1 MSARALAGAFST
13 SASQLFDGGSV
24 MGCVILIYDI
34 PDDKI
39 RHKVSERCK
48 DYGLDRI
55 QYSAFAGDLDRN
67 RREELMLR
75 LAKTLGKK
83 QGNIRLQP
91 VCTRDLALT
100 KEIDVEPA

>member
-1 MSARALAGAFST
+1 
-13 SASQLFDGGSV
+13 
-24 MGCVILIYDI
+24 MGYVILIYDI
-34 PDDKI
+34 PDDRI
-39 RHKVSERCK
+39 RYKVSERCK

-55 QYSAFAGDLDRN
+55 QYSAFAGDIDRN

-91 VCTRDLALT
+91 VCTRDLTLS
-100 KEIDVEPA
+100 KEIDVEPS

>member
-1 MSARALAGAFST
+1 
-13 SASQLFDGGSV
+13 
-24 MGCVILIYDI
+24 MGYVILIYDI

-55 QYSAFAGDLDRN
+55 QYSAFAGDIDRN

-75 LAKTLGKK
+75 LKKTLGKK
-83 QGNIRLQP
+83 EGDILLQP
-91 VCTRDLALT
+91 VCSRDLALA
-100 KEIDVEPA
+100 KEIVVEPA

>member
-1 MSARALAGAFST
+1 M
-13 SASQLFDGGSV
+13 
-24 MGCVILIYDI
+24 LIYDI

-75 LAKTLGKK
+75 LKRILGNKS
-83 QGNIRLQP
+83 GNIRLQP
-91 VCTRDLALT
+91 VCTRDLALAR
-100 KEIDVEPA
+100 EIDVEPA

>member
-1 MSARALAGAFST
+1 
-13 SASQLFDGGSV
+13 
-24 MGCVILIYDI
+24 MGYIILIYDI
-34 PDDKI
+34 PDDRI

-55 QYSAFAGDLDRN
+55 QY
-67 RREELMLR
+67 
-75 LAKTLGKK
+75 GKK

-100 KEIDVEPA
+100 KEILVEPAS

>member
-1 MSARALAGAFST
+1 
-13 SASQLFDGGSV
+13 
-24 MGCVILIYDI
+24 MGYVILIYDI
-34 PDDKI
+34 PDDRI
-39 RHKVSERCK
+39 RHRVSERCK

-83 QGNIRLQP
+83 PGNIRLQP
-91 VCTRDLALT
+91 VCTRDLALV
-100 KEIDVEPA
+100 KEILVEPA